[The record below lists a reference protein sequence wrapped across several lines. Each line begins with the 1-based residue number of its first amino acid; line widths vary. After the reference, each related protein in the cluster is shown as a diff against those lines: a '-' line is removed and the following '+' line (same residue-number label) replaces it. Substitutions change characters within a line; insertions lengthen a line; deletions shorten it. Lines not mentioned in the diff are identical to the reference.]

1 LDLPS
6 EIDPDR
12 VDATVGNGILEIKLL
27 KVGLG
32 RKVPVLGKA
41 AFA

>member
-1 LDLPS
+1 LELPG

-12 VDATVGNGILEIKLL
+12 VDATVRNGILEIKLL

-32 RKVPVLGKA
+32 KKVPVIGKA
-41 AFA
+41 AYA